1 LRYFFRVIIVIK
13 LLFFF
18 VLAAVCTRSL
28 AAPDNQLLR
37 KLDIQRGLFADAY
50 QTFEIDERPIIYVLQ
65 ENTTAITRGVA
76 VLIADSGIP
85 IVGQEGFAALANE
98 LNKIGWVT
106 LLLPA
111 PDIGFMPTIEQ
122 QATEEDEEDEE
133 YEEDEETTTADIEP
147 PIPSEEAVTSP
158 SAPILDLDI
167 NKSAVTTIQDLAFI
181 KHEQQ
186 LVSLLQAAFEKSQ
199 EYPGF
204 FLVISKGTSAAW
216 LSKIYAE
223 KTLDTPD
230 AFVIISPYWLDRKH
244 NQQLPQWIANT
255 SMPVLDLYSI
265 WDNAWAQQTVT
276 PREVATIKALKLQYR
291 QRELLGFNM
300 HEQHSVYIAK
310 EIYGWISHM
319 GW

>member
-85 IVGQEGFAALANE
+85 ILSQDAFAALANE

-106 LLLPA
+106 ILLPA

-122 QATEEDEEDEE
+122 QAAVES
-133 YEEDEETTTADIEP
+133 EETTTADVEP
-147 PIPSEEAVTSP
+147 LTPSEEAVKSP
-158 SAPILDLDI
+158 SSPILDSDI
-167 NKSAVTTIQDLAFI
+167 NKSAVTTIQDPAFI

-186 LVSLLQAAFEKSQ
+186 LVSLLQAVFEKSQ

-230 AFVIISPYWLDRKH
+230 AFVIISPYWPDRKH
-244 NQQLPQWIANT
+244 NQRLPQWIANT
-255 SMPVLDLYSI
+255 SMPVLDLYSN

-300 HEQHSVYIAK
+300 HQQHSAYIAK

>member
-18 VLAAVCTRSL
+18 VLAFVCTRSL

-37 KLDIQRGLFADAY
+37 KLDIQRGLFSDAY
-50 QTFEIDERPIIYVLQ
+50 QTFEIDEQPIIYVLQ

-106 LLLPA
+106 ILLPA

-122 QATEEDEEDEE
+122 QAAV
-133 YEEDEETTTADIEP
+133 EDEETTTPDIEP
-147 PIPSEEAVTSP
+147 PVPSDEAVTSP
-158 SAPILDLDI
+158 SAPILNLDI
-167 NKSAVTTIQDLAFI
+167 SKSAVTTIQDQAFI

-223 KTLDTPD
+223 KTFDTPD
-230 AFVIISPYWLDRKH
+230 AFVIVSPYWPDRKY
-244 NQQLPQWIANT
+244 NQQLPQWVANT
-255 SMPVLDLYSI
+255 SMPVLDLYSS

-276 PREVATIKALKLQYR
+276 PREIATIKALKLQYR
-291 QRELLGFNM
+291 QRELLGYNM
-300 HEQHSVYIAK
+300 HQQHSAYIAK

>member
-37 KLDIQRGLFADAY
+37 KLDIQRGLFSDAY
-50 QTFEIDERPIIYVLQ
+50 QTFEIDEQPIIYVLQ

-122 QATEEDEEDEE
+122 QAAV
-133 YEEDEETTTADIEP
+133 EDEETTTAEIEP
-147 PIPSEEAVTSP
+147 PISSEEAVTSP

-230 AFVIISPYWLDRKH
+230 GFVVISPYWPDRKH
-244 NQQLPQWIANT
+244 NKRLPQWIAIT
-255 SMPVLDLYSI
+255 SMPVLDLYSS

-300 HEQHSVYIAK
+300 HQQHSAYIAK